1 MRDGASA
8 RDLLFF
14 TPLPPKRNGIADYSY
29 QVLAG
34 LALEYNCIAVVANDH
49 GEASAPPGVDVIS
62 TVEYVMQSERL
73 APRLHVY
80 QLGNN
85 PDHAFML
92 PFMAERPGVAVLH
105 DPSLHDLLDLVSVRI
120 DDVSRYADALE
131 AEHGLAGRILGEQ
144 FRRYRLRERRM
155 FFDMPM
161 LRGIAGPSLGVIVHS
176 RYAAVKVLARA
187 PQAPVTIVPHQYVP
201 PSDEG
206 AADPVATRRALG
218 VADDEILF
226 LSLGFVTRAKRIDAA
241 LRALAIARDRLPP
254 FKYVI
259 AGEIKDTEPDVPAL
273 AASLGLGAVV
283 STLGYVEESRFA
295 PLVRAADIVINLR
308 YPVAG
313 ETSGTMIRAL
323 GAGGCLVVVDRGA
336 FAELPDDAAV
346 RVAWGGDFEHRL
358 AAALERLARDKVL
371 RRRIGGNARD
381 FIAANNRLDLTI
393 AGYRRAFERA
403 WSMAPPA
410 WEMAADFEFL
420 PPHRLSEAIRA
431 ARTAQGARPLPLW
444 FEAGAVPVCDGKQP
458 RTLVI
463 GGDHA
468 GLLDRLGYRRD
479 GEHALQLAAIGTTD
493 IAAHEMR
500 ATDLAI
506 VLPDAV
512 LADDDSG
519 AALAAINRRLAF
531 GGILVWH
538 RARRHNGRT
547 GPPLARQ
554 DAMRLFAAYGFRV
567 DASFTGS
574 PPQLDERD
582 ASVAADEVQD
592 ECCWRL
598 YKVSE
603 TFAGADFRV
612 PSHG

>member
-1 MRDGASA
+1 MRDGGAA
-8 RDLLFF
+8 KDLLFF

-34 LALEYNCIAVVANDH
+34 LARDYNCTAVVANDQ
-49 GEASAPPGVDVIS
+49 GEASAPPGVEVIS
-62 TVEYVMQSERL
+62 AVEYVMQSERL

-105 DPSLHDLLDLVSVRI
+105 DPSLHDLLDGVSVRV
-120 DDVSRYADALE
+120 DDVSRYVDALE

-161 LRGIAGPSLGVIVHS
+161 IGGIAGPSLGVIVHS
-176 RYAAVKVLARA
+176 RYAAAKVLARA
-187 PQAPVTIVPHQYVP
+187 PRTTVTIVPHQYVP
-201 PSDEG
+201 ASDDD
-206 AADPVATRRALG
+206 AAAPADTRRALG
-218 VADDEILF
+218 VGDDEILF

-259 AGEIKDTEPDVPAL
+259 AGEIKDTELDVNAL
-273 AASLGLGAVV
+273 AASFGLGALV
-283 STLGYVEESRFA
+283 STLGYVEERRFA
-295 PLVRAADIVINLR
+295 ALVRAADVVINLR

-336 FAELPDDAAV
+336 FAELPGDAAV
-346 RVAWGGDFEHRL
+346 RVAWGPDFERRL
-358 AAALERLARDKVL
+358 AASLEQVARDKAL
-371 RRRIGGNARD
+371 RQRIGANARD
-381 FIAANNRLDLTI
+381 FIAANNRLDLTV
-393 AGYRRAFERA
+393 AGYRRAFDRA
-403 WSMAPPA
+403 WAMAKPP
-410 WEMAADFEFL
+410 WEATADFEFL
-420 PPHRLSEAIRA
+420 PPHRLSEVVRA
-431 ARTAQGARPLPLW
+431 ARAAQGARSLPLW
-444 FEAGAVPVCDGKQP
+444 FEAGAIPACDGKQL

-463 GGDHA
+463 GGDDA

-479 GEHALQLAAIGTTD
+479 GEHARHLAAIGD
-493 IAAHEMR
+493 PVIAAHDLR
-500 ATDLAI
+500 AADLAI
-506 VLPDAV
+506 VLPDAA
-512 LADDDSG
+512 LADDDAG

-531 GGILVWH
+531 GGMLVWH
-538 RARRHNGRT
+538 RARRHDGGT
-547 GPPLARQ
+547 GPALARQ
-554 DAMRLFAAYGFRV
+554 DAVRLFQAYGFRF

-574 PPQLDERD
+574 PPLLDD
-582 ASVAADEVQD
+582 PAGSAADDGLED

-612 PSHG
+612 PLHG